1 MGSPI
6 NAHYIDK
13 SQYGNSFHKVSHVA
27 GDKNKIW
34 SFNIQKLTSGFD
46 IRRLLYILFTHL
58 LKTNEYI

>member
-13 SQYGNSFHKVSHVA
+13 SQYGNSFHKISHVA
-27 GDKNKIW
+27 GDKYKIQL
-34 SFNIQKLTSGFD
+34 FNNQNLTSRFD
-46 IRRLLYILFTHL
+46 ILYTHL